1 MAGLLQKTGK
11 MISLNL
17 HLELYKKI
25 YLIRKAE
32 EAIVKNYP
40 SDEMK
45 TPMHMSMGEEAIV
58 VGVCEALKPN
68 FQTFGTYRS
77 HALYLTVSGD
87 TDGFFCEM
95 YGKKNGIEKG
105 KGGSMHLSN
114 PQHGLMAT
122 SAVVASTIPIAVG
135 SAYANKYL
143 KKDKIVAVFFG
154 DGAVDE
160 GVFWESLNIACLMKL
175 PVIFVCE
182 DNGYA
187 VHTESFK
194 RHGYRSIESIVENF
208 NCKVFSSQSTD
219 ASEIYEIT
227 KKAVIFA
234 KKEKK
239 AVFLYFKYYRYLEHV
254 GVNWDFDKGYR
265 SETEFKKWFK
275 KDPVK
280 LQKKRL
286 LSLGFDKTQIEK
298 VENAIAGKIEKSIQK
313 AKKSTFPEN
322 KEVFEDVFYESK

>member
-1 MAGLLQKTGK
+1 MTN
-11 MISLNL
+11 LNF
-17 HLELYKKI
+17 HLELYKKM
-25 YLIRKAE
+25 YLIRQTE
-32 EAIVKNYP
+32 EAIIKNYP

-58 VGVCEALKPN
+58 VGVCQALGPKA
-68 FQTFGTYRS
+68 QTFGTYRS
-77 HALYLTVSGD
+77 HALYLAASQD
-87 TDGFFCEM
+87 TDGFFSEM
-95 YGKKNGIEKG
+95 YGKKTGVVKG

-122 SAVVASTIPIAVG
+122 SAVVASTIPIAAG

-143 KKDKIVAVFFG
+143 KKDKIIAVFFG

-175 PVIFVCE
+175 PILFICE

-187 VHTESFK
+187 VHTETVK
-194 RHGYRSIESIVENF
+194 KHGYKSIVDIIKNF
-208 NCKVFSSQSTD
+208 DCQVFSSEST
-219 ASEIYEIT
+219 AVEEIYKIS
-227 KKAVIFA
+227 KKAVNFV
-234 KKEKK
+234 KKRKK
-239 AVFLYFKYYRYLEHV
+239 PVFIYFKYYRYLEHV

-286 LSLGFDKTQIEK
+286 FRLGLNKTQIENVESTIVNQIEESVLK
-298 VENAIAGKIEKSIQK
+298 V
-313 AKKSTFPEN
+313 KKSPFPEN
-322 KEVFEDVFYESK
+322 KDIYRDVYYEGQ

>member
-1 MAGLLQKTGK
+1 

-17 HLELYKKI
+17 HLEFYKKM

-32 EAIVKNYP
+32 EAIIKNYP

-58 VGVCEALKPN
+58 VGVCQSLGPKS
-68 FQTFGTYRS
+68 QTFGTYRS
-77 HALYLTVSGD
+77 HALYLTTSQD
-87 TDGFFCEM
+87 TDGFFAEM
-95 YGKKNGIEKG
+95 YGKKTGVVRG
-105 KGGSMHLSN
+105 KGGSMHLSY
-114 PQHGLMAT
+114 PEKGLMAT
-122 SAVVASTIPIAVG
+122 SAVVASTIPAAVG

-143 KKDKIVAVFFG
+143 KNGKIVGIFFG

-175 PVIFVCE
+175 PIIFICE

-187 VHTESFK
+187 VHTETVK
-194 RHGYRSIESIVENF
+194 RHGYKSIVDIIKNF
-208 NCKVFSSQSTD
+208 DCQVFSSESTD
-219 ASEIYEIT
+219 VEEIYEIS
-227 KKAVIFA
+227 KKAVTFV
-234 KKEKK
+234 KKGGKP
-239 AVFLYFKYYRYLEHV
+239 VFLYFKYYRYLEHV

-286 LSLGFDKTQIEK
+286 FRLGLNKTQIENVESTIVNQIEESVLK
-298 VENAIAGKIEKSIQK
+298 V
-313 AKKSTFPEN
+313 KKSPFPEN
-322 KEVFEDVFYESK
+322 KDIYRDVYYEGQ

>member
-1 MAGLLQKTGK
+1 MTN
-11 MISLNL
+11 LNL
-17 HLELYKKI
+17 HLELYKKM

-32 EAIVKNYP
+32 EAIIKNYP

-45 TPMHMSMGEEAIV
+45 TPMHMSMGEEAITA
-58 VGVCEALKPN
+58 GVCQALGPKN
-68 FQTFGTYRS
+68 QVYGTYRS
-77 HALYLTVSGD
+77 HALYLSKTGE
-87 TDGFFCEM
+87 TDKFFAEM
-95 YGKKNGIEKG
+95 YGKVTGVVRG
-105 KGGSMHLSN
+105 RGGSMHLSY
-114 PQHGLMAT
+114 PEKGLMAT
-122 SAVVASTIPIAVG
+122 SAVVASTIPAAVG

-143 KKDKIVAVFFG
+143 KNGKTVGIFFG

-175 PVIFVCE
+175 RIIFICE

-187 VHTESFK
+187 VHTETVR
-194 RHGYRSIESIVENF
+194 RHGYKSIVDIVKNF
-208 NCKVFSSQSTD
+208 NCKVFFSQSTD
-219 ASEIYEIT
+219 SEEIYEIS
-227 KKAVIFA
+227 KKAINFV

-239 AVFLYFKYYRYLEHV
+239 PVFLYFKYYRYLEHV

-265 SETEFKKWFK
+265 SEKEFRRWFK

-286 LSLGFDKTQIEK
+286 LRLGFDKTQIEK
-298 VENAIAGKIEKSIQK
+298 VENTIANQVKESIQK
-313 AKKSTFPEN
+313 AKKSPFPAN